1 MIPVNSSH
9 SIPMDAE
16 FPEIPAHQRIST
28 RIVAASFIALA
39 VVLTMVG
46 GTLWL
51 SWQLEGGAAAI
62 NDAGSLRMRSY
73 KLALALDTVSSKGQG
88 AAREDLRQLDITLE
102 GLRRGDPSRP
112 LFLPEKPA
120 IRTQYQV
127 VTTIWQQKMRPFALA
142 TLAGDP
148 AAILAYRQAVDDF
161 VSEINNLVF
170 LIEHDNAH
178 KTTLLRL
185 SQAVLIAMSILGTV
199 MMIYLLYLWI
209 IRPVVHLRNGIQRM
223 AAREFDVVL
232 PVETHDEF
240 GVLAEGFNSMAAE
253 LASLYHGLEAR
264 VHEKT
269 AQLAAQNREL
279 SALYDITAFLSIP
292 ASIEKLCQGFLSRL
306 MQLSGADG
314 CSVRISDPDGDNIRI
329 VVSAGLPLKLVNEE
343 QCLKAHECLC
353 GQALRE
359 GVLEIRDFRH
369 LPHPQA
375 YRCEEA
381 GFSGICIFQVAS
393 PQSTLGTFALHFR
406 NEHILAPA
414 EKQLLETLGQHLGLA
429 IENIQLSAK
438 ERQLAI
444 LEERNLVAQGLHDSI
459 AQSLNFLNMQV
470 QMLEGALSRQSL
482 TDARQI
488 VPLLHAGVEES
499 YNDVR
504 ELLLNF
510 RSRLEVGQLEIS
522 LQKTLNKFSQQT
534 GIQVS
539 LESTGNGAPLLPEQ
553 QLQVLFI
560 VQEALS
566 NIRKHALASNVSL
579 HINNQHEYTLDIAD
593 NGQGFDQAQQ
603 TKQNEKHVG
612 LAIMQERATR
622 LAATLNVDSAPG
634 QGTRLHLVVP
644 RASTAVH
651 QGKS

>member
-1 MIPVNSSH
+1 
-9 SIPMDAE
+9 MDAE

-28 RIVAASFIALA
+28 RIVAASFAALI

-73 KLALALDTVSSKGQG
+73 KLALSLDTLAQSGP
-88 AAREDLRQLDITLE
+88 AIARDDLRQLDTTLE
-102 GLRRGDPSRP
+102 GLRNGDPSRP
-112 LFLPEKPA
+112 LFLPGKPA
-120 IRTQYQV
+120 IRAQYQV
-127 VTTIWQQKMRPFALA
+127 VTSLWQQQMRPFALA

-148 AAILAYRQAVDDF
+148 AAVRAYRQAADAF
-161 VSEINNLVF
+161 VAEINRLVF
-170 LIEHDNAH
+170 LIEHDNAR
-178 KTTLLRL
+178 KTTLLHL
-185 SQAVLIAMSILGTV
+185 SQAVLIALSIMGTV
-199 MMIYLLYLWI
+199 AMIFMLYLWI
-209 IRPVVHLRNGIQRM
+209 IRPVLRLRSGIQRM
-223 AAREFDVVL
+223 AAREFDVRL
-232 PVETHDEF
+232 PVETRDEF
-240 GVLAEGFNSMAAE
+240 GVLTEGFNSMAAE
-253 LASLYHGLEAR
+253 LASLYRGLEAR

-292 ASIEKLCQGFLSRL
+292 ASVEKLCQGFLTRL
-306 MQLSGADG
+306 MPLFGAEG
-314 CSVRISDPDGDNIRI
+314 CSVRISDPDGENIRL
-329 VVSAGLPLKLVNEE
+329 VVSQGLPPRLVNEE

-353 GQALRE
+353 GQAIRE

-369 LPHPQA
+369 LPHPQSF
-375 YRCEEA
+375 RCEEA
-381 GFSGICIFQVAS
+381 GFRGISIFPVAS

-406 NEHILAPA
+406 AEHTLLPA
-414 EKQLLETLGQHLGLA
+414 EKQLLETLGQYLGLA
-429 IENIQLSAK
+429 LENIQLSAK

-444 LEERNLVAQGLHDSI
+444 LEERNLVAQSLHDSI
-459 AQSLNFLNMQV
+459 AQSLNFLNLQV
-470 QMLEGALSRQSL
+470 QMLESTLSKGSL
-482 TDARQI
+482 PDARQI

-510 RSRLEVGQLEIS
+510 RSRLETGQLEES
-522 LQKTLNKFSQQT
+522 LQQTLNKFSQQT
-534 GIQVS
+534 GVLTRMEIS
-539 LESTGNGAPLLPEQ
+539 GNGAPLLPEQ

-566 NIRKHALASNVSL
+566 NIRKHAQASEVSL
-579 HINNQHEYTLDIAD
+579 HIGNQQDYTLDIAD
-593 NGQGFDQAQQ
+593 NGQGFDLALLQ
-603 TKQNEKHVG
+603 TQNEKHVG

-622 LAATLNVDSAPG
+622 LGARLSVDSSPG
-634 QGTRLHLVVP
+634 QGTRIHLVVP
-644 RASTAVH
+644 RTGPDAL